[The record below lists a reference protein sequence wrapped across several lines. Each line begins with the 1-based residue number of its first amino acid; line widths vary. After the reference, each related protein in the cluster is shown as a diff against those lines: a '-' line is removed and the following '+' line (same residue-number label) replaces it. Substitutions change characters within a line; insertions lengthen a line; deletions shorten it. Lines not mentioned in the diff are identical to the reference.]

1 MEALKP
7 RILNGSLISERINS
21 EMINYEQLVSG
32 ILATIHSKVSSLEDI
47 TKAAGKAGVD
57 SSRSFKIRFIEQPD
71 STKILEF
78 DFSENLS
85 KEPTR

>member
-7 RILNGSLISERINS
+7 RILNGSLITERMNS
-21 EMINYEQLVSG
+21 EVINYDQIVDG
-32 ILATIHSKVSSLEDI
+32 ILTKVYSKVSSLEDI

-57 SSRSFKIRFIEQPD
+57 IERSLKIRFIEQPD

-78 DFSENLS
+78 DFSEKES